1 MDTRTL
7 LVDNRKLENK
17 VKQLRQRLIEA
28 QARNY
33 DLRYAGQPETK
44 DTDLKARIDWLLSEV
59 DRLTSERKHLREQI
73 DEMKR
78 KMVDDGK

>member
-1 MDTRTL
+1 MDTRTSQ
-7 LVDNRKLENK
+7 DNERRLDNK

-33 DLRYAGQPETK
+33 ELRYAGQPETK
-44 DTDLKARIDWLLSEV
+44 DTDLKARIDWLMSEL
-59 DRLTSERKHLREQI
+59 DRLTIERKALREQI
-73 DEMKR
+73 EDMQR